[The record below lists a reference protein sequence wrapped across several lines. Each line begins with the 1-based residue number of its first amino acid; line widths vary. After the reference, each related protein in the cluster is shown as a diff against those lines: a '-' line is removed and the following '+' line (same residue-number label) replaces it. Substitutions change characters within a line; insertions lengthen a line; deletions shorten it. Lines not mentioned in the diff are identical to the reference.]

1 MQNSKGDYMTQSS
14 IIRHIYD
21 AKNAHKR
28 WMTRTEHLI
37 SGLPV
42 DKSFIPSQAME
53 CDFGKWLYFEGAKL
67 RSLPD
72 VTKIINSLEH
82 HHNELHMSYMHIYK
96 IYFVLPKKRSILHK
110 ILTLNS
116 RSVSKEEIEKAK
128 EYFEY
133 LQHTSI
139 EIVSLLDILEKRI
152 KKISLSDIN
161 KIA

>member
-1 MQNSKGDYMTQSS
+1 MTQSS
-14 IIRHIYD
+14 MIRHIND
-21 AKNAHKR
+21 ARNAHNR
-28 WMTRTEHLI
+28 WMKRADHLI

-42 DKSFIPSQAME
+42 DKDLIPPQSTD
-53 CDFGKWLYFEGAKL
+53 CDFGRWLYFEGAKL
-67 RSLPD
+67 RAIPE

-96 IYFVLPKKRSILHK
+96 IYFVQPLKRSLLHK

-116 RSVSKEEIEKAK
+116 QTVSKSEREKSK

-139 EIVSLLDILEKRI
+139 EIVSLLNILEERI
-152 KKISLSDIN
+152 RNTPIANIDKIV
-161 KIA
+161 